1 MLYVVKSK
9 THKASSESLLEQII
23 AEHDAALRR
32 FVRVRLS
39 RQRRDEADDVVQD
52 VYARLTQ
59 MDNLEE
65 RVAER
70 LDTVRNYLFQI
81 AVNIITDRFRK
92 ATSRREA
99 DHVPADDEQVA
110 IQLDSTLSSPERQL
124 EGKRTLQRIHA
135 ALNQLKPELRQAFL
149 LSRMDNKSYREI
161 SDIMAVSVSTVEKYI
176 AAALVA
182 VRKQVM
188 E

>member
-9 THKASSESLLEQII
+9 THRPGNESLLDQII

-39 RQRRDEADDVVQD
+39 MQRRDEADDVVQD
-52 VYARLTQ
+52 VYARLAQ

-81 AVNIITDRFRK
+81 AVNIMTDRFRK
-92 ATSRREA
+92 ASSRREA
-99 DHVPADDEQVA
+99 DHVHTDDEQVA
-110 IQLDSTLSSPERQL
+110 TSLDCTLNSPERQL
-124 EGKRTLQRIHA
+124 EGKRTLQLIQA
-135 ALNQLKPELRQAFL
+135 ALNELKPELRQAFL
-149 LSRMDNKSYREI
+149 LNRMDNRSYREI
-161 SDIMAVSVSTVEKYI
+161 SDIMGVSVSSVEKYI
-176 AAALVA
+176 SAALVA
-182 VRKQVM
+182 VRKQVL
-188 E
+188 

>member
-1 MLYVVKSK
+1 MLYVVKNK
-9 THKASSESLLEQII
+9 TQKPANESLLEQII

-32 FVRVRLS
+32 FVRVRLGA
-39 RQRRDEADDVVQD
+39 QRRDEADDVVQD
-52 VYARLTQ
+52 VYARLAQ
-59 MDNLEE
+59 MDNLHE

-92 ATSRREA
+92 ASSRREA

-110 IQLDSTLSSPERQL
+110 ATLGCTLSSPERQL
-124 EGKRTLQRIHA
+124 EGKRTLQLIQA
-135 ALNQLKPELRQAFL
+135 ALNELKPELRQAFL

-161 SDIMAVSVSTVEKYI
+161 SDMMGVSVSTVEKYI
-176 AAALVA
+176 SAALVA
-182 VRKQVM
+182 VRKQVL
-188 E
+188 